1 LITPT
6 VTLRAYDKSRTVE
19 PLAPIAL
26 SALRRRS
33 TGSSNIL
40 QLIQLGGLLHQ
51 FGPHG
56 FELVRGLDMWTIAR
70 KANTALRLFA
80 QVGRIDP
87 DPGIWFSGIRHF
99 V

>member
-1 LITPT
+1 
-6 VTLRAYDKSRTVE
+6 
-19 PLAPIAL
+19 
-26 SALRRRS
+26 
-33 TGSSNIL
+33 L

-51 FGPHG
+51 FGPHS
-56 FELVRGLDMWTIAR
+56 FEFVRGLHMWTIAR